1 MNEVLP
7 KVSQNVPTVWTCL
20 DITGHTT
27 WHMLLMDERIYA
39 VQHKQCD
46 RLAVNWFFGT
56 SSINGII
63 NVVFDQ
69 RSQQNGSNHI
79 KPIPVVK

>member
-20 DITGHTT
+20 DITGHKT

-39 VQHKQCD
+39 VQHVHSVID
-46 RLAVNWFFGT
+46 
-56 SSINGII
+56 
-63 NVVFDQ
+63 
-69 RSQQNGSNHI
+69 
-79 KPIPVVK
+79 